1 MADYKKLLIPID
13 FSEHSELAAKQGLSL
28 ASIFKGTVFFL
39 HVGDDAERSAQRLS
53 KFVTHKLGYEM
64 PAPVKKVVAQGNP
77 TTAIVS
83 AARKIGADAIVMGSR
98 GISGLR
104 HLMQGSV
111 SEKVLRQAHCPV
123 LIIKK
128 PKAVSS
134 DSYVMPQIRDTSGTF
149 QVDKILVPLD
159 FSPASKQAFYHAVAF
174 ASRYNSTIYTL
185 TVFEKKNKETSSDHE
200 EHTVVMLHGEKI
212 KLWEAFPK
220 LLDESGGD
228 PSRLRIKRMLLPGDP
243 FSKIESIVEKKEID
257 LVVMGT
263 NGRTGLEHLLLGSVA
278 EKALRSLPC
287 SIMTIRA
294 VG

>member
-1 MADYKKLLIPID
+1 MDYKKLLIPID
-13 FSEHSELAAKQGLSL
+13 FSEHSELAARQGISL
-28 ASIFKGTVFFL
+28 ATIYEGTVYFL

-53 KFVTHKLGYEM
+53 KFLAHKIGYEM
-64 PAPVKKVVAQGNP
+64 PAPVKKLVAQGNP
-77 TTAIVS
+77 ASVILS
-83 AARKIGADAIVMGSR
+83 AAKKIGADVIVMGSR
-98 GISGLR
+98 GVSGLR
-104 HLMQGSV
+104 HLVQGSV

-128 PKAVSS
+128 PKAIGS

-159 FSPASKQAFYHAVAF
+159 FSPASKQAFHHAVSF

-185 TVFEKKNKETSSDHE
+185 TVFEKKMKETTGNDE
-200 EHTVVMLHGEKI
+200 EHTVVTLRGEKI

-220 LLDESGGD
+220 LLEESGGD

-278 EKALRSLPC
+278 EKVLRSLPC
-287 SIMTIRA
+287 SIMTIRG